1 MTGNLRRDME
11 VADSQVDHV
20 GEALEATITGSSILD
35 DFDNTVEALT
45 DGVGKVSVD
54 EGEDVI
60 EVIAQ
65 GCDELAQ
72 RRDTAAQCGGDPAPE
87 ELLRRAP
94 VGIIPEVFKLVLEH
108 PGAVD
113 TAVGVAQAVEKAGM
127 ALGAISGVHA
137 KQPAQP
143 LDRLA
148 AFGIEGAPLLLA
160 HLVHGF
166 VQGLDD
172 VEAVDDQRG
181 VGTVMLDRLG
191 VGAAHIATGPQNA
204 RFLPLAQ
211 ALIEEPVNALSALA
225 LADPQDPGAVQII
238 DQGGELA
245 ALAEGDLVDAQGG
258 YTADFMAVSYPVD
271 DPVQQV
277 RECRGRHTQDLGGG
291 LLGHDLAQG
300 TEAPLQ
306 AVADARIG
314 IRQGM
319 VSCTRAWVGQRISL
333 GVYQSSTFR
342 PMRVRSS
349 QRRGAAAC
357 HTIRPRRPQCGQR
370 QPFLYGLTARC
381 SSLSRCLKSKRVI
394 FMPFRCRILHSNF
407 RLLTGLSSFSSTPIN
422 RGNETRAFV

>member
-1 MTGNLRRDME
+1 MTGNLRRDIE
-11 VADSQVDHV
+11 VADGQVDHV

-35 DFDNTVEALT
+35 DFDNTVEALA

-94 VGIIPEVFKLVLEH
+94 VGIIPEVLKLVLEH

-160 HLVHGF
+160 HLVHGL

-225 LADPQDPGAVQII
+225 LSDPQDPGAVQII

-314 IRQGM
+314 IRPGDGLLHP
-319 VSCTRAWVGQRISL
+319 CVGGAEDLL
-333 GVYQSSTFR
+333 GGVPEQHLQAHEGEILPAT
-342 PMRVRSS
+342 
-349 QRRGAAAC
+349 RRGGLPHHPPPPPTVRAAAAVLV
-357 HTIRPRRPQCGQR
+357 RLDR
-370 QPFLYGLTARC
+370 QVQLFVTVLEVKAGD
-381 SSLSRCLKSKRVI
+381 
-394 FMPFRCRILHSNF
+394 LH
-407 RLLTGLSSFSSTPIN
+407 
-422 RGNETRAFV
+422 AFQV